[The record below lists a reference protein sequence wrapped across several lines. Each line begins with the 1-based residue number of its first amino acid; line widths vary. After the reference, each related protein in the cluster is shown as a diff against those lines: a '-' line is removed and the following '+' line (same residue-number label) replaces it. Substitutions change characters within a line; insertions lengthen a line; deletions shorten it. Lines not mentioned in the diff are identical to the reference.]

1 MKLTDFY
8 RLTHIRNRFEPGMVR
23 AVRDHLGNED
33 VTPER
38 AAEAVILLSACA
50 AESDIEHFGQ
60 LILNAKTDNLEPETL
75 REVLGYILSDE
86 LTAAC
91 IEQVTFDRR
100 AGRVLIRLIDYE
112 QIKILGLPLPA
123 TPTWKADAGVVWDR
137 EELVLVASELQ
148 ADDHCGEILTEAE
161 YQNLIK
167 DLNEF

>member
-1 MKLTDFY
+1 MKTQDFY
-8 RLTHIRNRFEPGMVR
+8 RLTHIRNRFEPALVR
-23 AVRDHLGNED
+23 AVRIHLGDED

-38 AAEAVILLSACA
+38 AAAAVILLSSCA
-50 AESDIEHFGQ
+50 TECDVQNFAE
-60 LILNAKTDNLEPETL
+60 LILNAKTANREPETL
-75 REVLGYILSDE
+75 REVLGYILSEE

-100 AGRVLIRLIDYE
+100 AGRVIIKLIDDTE
-112 QIKILGLPLPA
+112 IKVIDLPTVA
-123 TPTWKADAGVVWDR
+123 TPDWKAPAGIEWTR
-137 EELVLVASELQ
+137 EELVFIASELQ